1 MKKSGSIIIPA
12 IVGLSVLGF
21 GAYKTSHYLWED
33 NSAEFFKGIFKNP
46 KNVGAFSPCSK
57 FVAKEITKKVSDCSG
72 DVNILEVGAGTGQ
85 FTTKIAKILEE
96 LKENQKIN
104 SYKLDVVELD
114 PEFCEI
120 LTEKFK
126 DNSNITVHCIDIS
139 KWQSDYKYDC
149 IISAVPFG
157 NIPNDIV
164 KNILSNYENIMKD
177 GGTLS
182 YVELMFLPQIKRSFT
197 FGESKKLI
205 GEKQS
210 IIDQFREKY
219 LIETVYIWKNITP
232 AYVYHLKIG

>member
-1 MKKSGSIIIPA
+1 MKKSGSIIISA

-21 GAYKTSHYLWED
+21 GAYKTSQYLWED
-33 NSAEFFKGIFKNP
+33 NSAEFFKGILKNP

-85 FTTKIAKILEE
+85 FTTKIEKILTE
-96 LKENQKIN
+96 LKDNQKIS
-104 SYKLDVVELD
+104 SYIYDVVELN
-114 PEFCEI
+114 PEFCAV
-120 LTEKFK
+120 LKEKFK
-126 DNSNITVHCIDIS
+126 DNPNIKIHCIDIS

-164 KNILSNYENIMKD
+164 KNILSNYENIIKN
-177 GGTLS
+177 GGLLS